1 MKFGLWFEPEMISEN
16 SNLFREHP
24 EWAVRRGQFDTWSSA
39 VSLEYE
45 NNPDVSNLFQQ
56 ISKILN
62 QVPIDYI
69 KWDMNR
75 HLTESIHLPGQAPGT
90 GCSSLHF
97 RCLCS
102 HGTVD

>member
-24 EWAVRRGQFDTWSSA
+24 EWAIQTPGR
-39 VSLEYE
+39 SLTPGRQQLVL
-45 NNPDVSNLFQQ
+45 NMANPDVRDNLFQQ
-56 ISKILN
+56 ISKILD

-75 HLTESIHLPGQAPGT
+75 HLTEVYALHLPGQAQD
-90 GCSSLHF
+90 
-97 RCLCS
+97 R
-102 HGTVD
+102 